1 MAMFVRHDIEILMGD
16 ADLVFKR
23 NGLLAAPIS
32 SGLEPTP
39 VVCKNRERVPG
50 TADRDVE
57 LLAVDQL
64 RRESRID
71 INNDVIDGRA
81 LRRVRS
87 RGVPVIDVAETV
99 GGDAQVPSIAR
110 RMTAR

>member
-1 MAMFVRHDIEILMGD
+1 MAMFVRHDIEIPMSIMAMFVRHDIEIPMGD

-23 NGLLAAPIS
+23 YGLLADS
-32 SGLEPTP
+32 MSGGPEPTP
-39 VVCKNRERVPG
+39 VVCKNRESVPG

-71 INNDVIDGRA
+71 IDNDVIDGRA
-81 LRRVRS
+81 LRR
-87 RGVPVIDVAETV
+87 D
-99 GGDAQVPSIAR
+99 
-110 RMTAR
+110 